1 MSPCPNAQAS
11 LHSAGSMFAVVDIAG
26 FQEKLSKGDKLKVPT
41 LDGAEG
47 KSITIDK
54 VLMIG
59 DGGTV
64 KIGAPHLSGA
74 SVELKVLGHGQGD
87 KVRVVKAHRRKRYR
101 RVKGHRQGF
110 TEVEV
115 MSIKA

>member
-1 MSPCPNAQAS
+1 
-11 LHSAGSMFAVVDIAG
+11 MFAVVDIAG
-26 FQEKLSKGDKLKVPT
+26 FQEKVSKGDKIKVPT
-41 LDGAEG
+41 LDGEAG

-59 DGGTV
+59 EGDSV
-64 KIGAPHLSGA
+64 KIGAPLLSGA
-74 SVELKVLGHGQGD
+74 SVELKVLAHGRGD

-115 MSIKA
+115 TKITA

>member
-1 MSPCPNAQAS
+1 
-11 LHSAGSMFAVVDIAG
+11 MFAVVDIAG
-26 FQEKLSKGDKLKVPT
+26 FQEKVSKGDKIKVPT
-41 LDGAEG
+41 LDGEAG

-59 DGGTV
+59 EGDSI
-64 KIGAPHLSGA
+64 KIGAPLLSGA
-74 SVELKVLGHGQGD
+74 SVELKVLAHGQGD

-115 MSIKA
+115 TKITA

>member
-1 MSPCPNAQAS
+1 
-11 LHSAGSMFAVVDIAG
+11 MFAVIDIAG
-26 FQEKLSKGDKLKVPT
+26 FQEKVSKGDKIKVA
-41 LDGAEG
+41 LHDVDAG

-59 DGGTV
+59 EGESV
-64 KIGAPHLSGA
+64 KIGAPHVSGA
-74 SVELKVLGHGQGD
+74 SVELKVLAHGQGD

-101 RVKGHRQGF
+101 RVKGHRQDF

-115 MSIKA
+115 TKING